1 MDAETHDR
9 FLEYLEL
16 FGYFGRADMKKLTA
30 AEFGELDAEL
40 QKLSRQ
46 DALDAAEQKRMI
58 TLRRVL
64 LRD

>member
-40 QKLSRQ
+40 EKLTRRDDH
-46 DALDAAEQKRMI
+46 DATERKRI
-58 TLRRVL
+58 VALKRVL

>member
-16 FGYFGRADMKKLTA
+16 FRYFGRADMKKLTA
-30 AEFGELDAEL
+30 AQFAELDAEL
-40 QKLSRQ
+40 ETLKRRAEPDATQRQ
-46 DALDAAEQKRMI
+46 RI
-58 TLRRVL
+58 VTLRRVL